1 MSWDCKQ
8 VKTSRGSFEI
18 FIKGK
23 GKPICVTHL
32 YSEFN
37 ETGDLFA
44 DCFTDEH
51 TVILIN
57 LRGCGNSEKA
67 HSPFEYSMIHAVLDL
82 EAIREAL
89 MIKTWSFAGHS
100 TGGMLGVLYGVYF
113 SESLND
119 LVIVGAAT
127 RDYTVSRQSIYN
139 REHPLYNKMQWLL
152 EELKR
157 PDLQSHERLQLK
169 KDRTKLSLY
178 APELHDEYFP
188 TSVKKKMSSLRLN
201 YFSAELAVFDLTR
214 KLERISVRTLIIC
227 GRHDVQC
234 PVSFSIEMEEAIP
247 RASLLIFEKSNH
259 YPFLEEKELFIR
271 GMKSFFNS

>member
-23 GKPICVTHL
+23 GKPICITHL

-51 TVILIN
+51 MVILIN

-89 MIKTWSFAGHS
+89 MIKRWSFAGHS

-113 SESLND
+113 SERLND
-119 LVIVGAAT
+119 LLIVGAAA

-157 PDLQSHERLQLK
+157 PGLQSNERLQLK

-201 YFSAELAVFDLTR
+201 YFSTELAVFDLTR

-247 RASLLIFEKSNH
+247 QASLLIFEKSNH
-259 YPFLEEKELFIR
+259 YPFLEERELFIR
-271 GMKSFFNS
+271 GMKSFFNG

>member
-1 MSWDCKQ
+1 MNWNCKQ
-8 VKTSRGSFEI
+8 VKTSRGSFEV
-18 FIKGK
+18 FIKGN

-51 TVILIN
+51 TVILVN

-67 HSPFEYSMIHAVLDL
+67 HSPFEYSMIHTVLDL

-89 MIKTWSFAGHS
+89 VIKTWSFAGHS

-119 LVIVGAAT
+119 LVIVGAAA
-127 RDYTVSRQSIYN
+127 RDYTVSPQSIYN

-152 EELKR
+152 EELTR
-157 PDLQSHERLQLK
+157 SDLQSNERLELK

-201 YFSAELAVFDLTR
+201 YFSTELAVFDLTR

-234 PVSFSIEMEEAIP
+234 PISFSIEMEEAIP

-259 YPFLEEKELFIR
+259 YPFLEERELFIR